1 MYEAMVAGLWAGY
14 GLAVPVGAV
23 AVLMVNMTART
34 SFRVGLAAAL
44 GAAAADALYA
54 VAAVLGGA
62 ALAGAVRPFAGP
74 LRWAAFAILVVMAVR
89 IGRGAFRG
97 HTGEARERASPGGA
111 RISGGEVTV
120 GGGGVRPL
128 RSFLVFF
135 GLTALNPWP
144 ALYFV
149 ALILGRQ
156 AHEHRGGIENAAYV
170 AAIVVASAS
179 WQILLAGG
187 GAVFGRALTGPRG
200 RSLTAL
206 VSSGLIL
213 ALATGTVLNG

>member
-1 MYEAMVAGLWAGY
+1 MYESVLAGLWAGY

-34 SFRVGLAAAL
+34 SFRTGFAAAL
-44 GAAAADALYA
+44 GASTADALYA

-62 ALAGAVRPFAGP
+62 ALAVTVRPYAGALRWVAFAVLAALAVR
-74 LRWAAFAILVVMAVR
+74 V
-89 IGRGAFRG
+89 GRTAFRTR
-97 HTGEARERASPGGA
+97 TGKRAEVPPLERELK
-111 RISGGEVTV
+111 
-120 GGGGVRPL
+120 PL
-128 RSFLVFF
+128 RSYLLFF

-156 AHEHRGGIENAAYV
+156 AQERTTSAEDLAYV
-170 AAIVVASAS
+170 AAIVLASAS
-179 WQILLAGG
+179 WQILLAAG

-200 RSLTAL
+200 QSVTAL

-213 ALATGTVLNG
+213 ALGAGTVLGG